1 MIAPMLA
8 TTGIGSIMDKAKPWA
23 DRKLTSMPDVMVSNL
38 ADACQR
44 GTIIERGISNACRVM
59 PSRPAEAIEAN
70 AYLAEP
76 LTPREVEI
84 LQAICEG
91 DSNQDIARKHNI
103 KMPTVKYHVFQIF
116 GKLGVQR
123 RTQAVAVSIYLG
135 LVVPKWLFRGY

>member
-1 MIAPMLA
+1 MITTVLA
-8 TTGIGSIMDKAKPWA
+8 ERTVEAMPAKLKPWE
-23 DRKLTSMPDVMVSNL
+23 DRKRSPMPALVVSGL

-44 GTIIERGISNACRVM
+44 ETHGDRAISNGCCGM
-59 PSRPAEAIEAN
+59 PIGKTKAVFAN
-70 AYLAEP
+70 EDLIEP

-84 LQAICEG
+84 LEAICEG
-91 DSNQDIARKHNI
+91 DSNQDIARKYNI

-135 LVVPKWLFRGY
+135 LVIPKWLLRET